1 MPFSHRPTLKQQNKR
16 FKSGHATKG
25 ERKRASKGKSEAPV
39 GGARPSK
46 ASTLRMAGGAEGSR
60 SNRRNEAR
68 QISQQKRAAI
78 VESTRIFTGTGLR
91 GEQRGAGGRH
101 AKAGAPRI
109 CAVVALAPD
118 VDEWDVARTLEQH
131 DESLGLGR
139 VPGKSADEALAQ
151 ARPQCELDAPRFRQ
165 SLQFLP
171 IPYGALMPAMDACRC
186 ADFVVLLLS
195 ASTSIE
201 PGSWGELCLR
211 TLQAQGVPQTLAV
224 VPTLHTD
231 EPGKGKPL
239 ASKEAQGVRKSLLSF
254 IQYFCPD
261 VSKVHALDEPA
272 SRSALVRTLVTT
284 APKRMAWRDYRAW
297 IVAEDAAYVPHNEE
311 QGLLKIQGWVR
322 GAPLSANRLVHIP
335 DFGDFAVERITYA
348 PHGTD
353 VNTEPEAVMQ
363 DADDTSVPLAP
374 GAVLDVR
381 DDEEA
386 DDLVSEN
393 EPDLLANE
401 QTWPTEEEM
410 AEAPAHDS
418 AQAVEELPPAA
429 PGTTP
434 REILKRRAE
443 KEGQRR
449 YQAAW
454 IIESDDEDEEEEED
468 DDDDMD
474 EEEEDEHVADE
485 HVADEHVED
494 EQVEDEADVDDAP
507 LPEDEYDEEEELR
520 AIEAYRE
527 QVQREREAK
536 KEEAA
541 HAEFPDEVDT
551 PMDVPARQRF
561 ARYRGLESMYTTY
574 WDPYEDLPEDYARL
588 FQFDDF
594 SKTRKRVESHSLM
607 EGVAPGI
614 RVCLW
619 VRDVP
624 AAAATRALHATGH
637 GALGKK
643 CENVPFVLFGLLR
656 HEHKKSVIHFTVTRN
671 TEYDAP
677 VRSKDPL
684 VVCLGFR
691 RYAAR
696 PTYSQHIRRV
706 GRQGNHVYKFER
718 YLPHGIGAAVGS
730 IYAPVT
736 MGGANVP
743 VVLLRMRS
751 EGQEYGYD
759 AQVVSAEQTPHLVGA
774 GSVLDVAPTRILAKR
789 IVLSGHPFKLH
800 KKTATIR
807 FMFFNADDVRYF
819 APITLRTKYG
829 RTGHITE
836 SLGTHGYFKG
846 TVNELTLAHF
856 DGPLTQMDTVLM
868 SLYKRVYPR
877 WSTLFQGSRD
887 NLPLRRAPGDS

>member
-1 MPFSHRPTLKQQNKR
+1 
-16 FKSGHATKG
+16 
-25 ERKRASKGKSEAPV
+25 
-39 GGARPSK
+39 
-46 ASTLRMAGGAEGSR
+46 MAGSAEGSR

-91 GEQRGAGGRH
+91 GEQRGVGGRH

-118 VDEWDVARTLEQH
+118 VNEWDVARALEQ
-131 DESLGLGR
+131 DEESLGLRR

-224 VPTLHTD
+224 VPTLHSADQAPTS
-231 EPGKGKPL
+231 KSS
-239 ASKEAQGVRKSLLSF
+239 ASAKEAQGVRKSLLSF

-261 VSKVHALDEPA
+261 VSKVHALDEAA

-297 IVAEDAAYVPHNEE
+297 LVAEDAAFVPQNQE
-311 QGLLKIQGWVR
+311 QGLLKVQGWIR

-335 DFGDFAVERITYA
+335 DFGDFAIDRITYA

-353 VNTEPEAVMQ
+353 VNSEPEVVMQ
-363 DADDTSVPLAP
+363 EADDASAPLAP
-374 GAVLDVR
+374 GAVLDAR
-381 DDEEA
+381 EEADA

-410 AEAPAHDS
+410 AEAPANAA
-418 AQAVEELPPAA
+418 AQADEELPPAV

-454 IIESDDEDEEEEED
+454 IIESDDEEEDDEDDEEEEEED
-468 DDDDMD
+468 DGMDQDDDI
-474 EEEEDEHVADE
+474 EDDHAD
-485 HVADEHVED
+485 VDD
-494 EQVEDEADVDDAP
+494 EDEADASPASEGDD
-507 LPEDEYDEEEELR
+507 YDDEEELR
-520 AIEAYRE
+520 AIEAYRA

-536 KEEAA
+536 KDEAA
-541 HAEFPDEVDT
+541 QAEFPDEVDT

-624 AAAATRALHATGH
+624 VAAATRALQATGQ
-637 GALGKK
+637 GTLGKK

-706 GRQGNHVYKFER
+706 GRRGNNVYKFER

-736 MGGANVP
+736 MGGASVP

-759 AQVVSAEQTPHLVGA
+759 AQGVSAEQTPHLVGA

-846 TVNELTLAHF
+846 TTRYADVSPFRRSLDTDGYCIDELVQGMYT
-856 DGPLTQMDTVLM
+856 PLT
-868 SLYKRVYPR
+868 
-877 WSTLFQGSRD
+877 
-887 NLPLRRAPGDS
+887 

>member
-1 MPFSHRPTLKQQNKR
+1 M
-16 FKSGHATKG
+16 
-25 ERKRASKGKSEAPV
+25 
-39 GGARPSK
+39 
-46 ASTLRMAGGAEGSR
+46 
-60 SNRRNEAR
+60 
-68 QISQQKRAAI
+68 
-78 VESTRIFTGTGLR
+78 GTGLR
-91 GEQRGAGGRH
+91 GEQRSAGGRH
-101 AKAGAPRI
+101 TKAGAPRI
-109 CAVVALAPD
+109 CAVIALTPD
-118 VDEWDVARTLEQH
+118 VDEWDVARTLEKH
-131 DESLGLGR
+131 SEALGLGL
-139 VPGKSADEALAQ
+139 VPGKSADEALGQ
-151 ARPQCELDAPRFRQ
+151 ARPLCELDATRFRQ

-186 ADFVVLLLS
+186 ADFVILLLS
-195 ASTSIE
+195 ATSSIE

-211 TLQAQGVPQTLAV
+211 TLQAQGVPQTVAV
-224 VPTLHTD
+224 VPTLSPDDAHPT
-231 EPGKGKPL
+231 KAKH
-239 ASKEAQGVRKSLLSF
+239 ASKEVQGVRKSLLGF
-254 IQYFCPD
+254 LQYFCPD
-261 VSKVHALDEPA
+261 VNKVHALDEAA

-297 IVAEDAAYVPHNEE
+297 MVVEDAAFVPQDADH
-311 QGLLKIQGWVR
+311 GLLKVQGWIR

-335 DFGDFAVERITYA
+335 DFGDFAVDRITYA

-353 VNTEPEAVMQ
+353 VDGESEVVMQ
-363 DADDTSVPLAP
+363 EANDANAALVP
-374 GAVLDVR
+374 GAVLDER
-381 DDEEA
+381 NEEEA

-393 EPDLLANE
+393 EPDALANE

-410 AEAPAHDS
+410 REAPAHVAPQEDDT
-418 AQAVEELPPAA
+418 LPPAA

-434 REILKRRAE
+434 REILKRNAE

-454 IIESDDEDEEEEED
+454 IIESEDEDEDDEDDEDEDED
-468 DDDDMD
+468 DMSEDMA
-474 EEEEDEHVADE
+474 EDENFDAVDN
-485 HVADEHVED
+485 
-494 EQVEDEADVDDAP
+494 VDDAEDADDTEEP
-507 LPEDEYDEEEELR
+507 GQDDEYDDDEEMR
-520 AIEAYRE
+520 AIEAYRA
-527 QVQREREAK
+527 QLQQEREARK
-536 KEEAA
+536 DEAA

-551 PMDVPARQRF
+551 PIDVPARQRF
-561 ARYRGLESMYTTY
+561 ARYRGLESMYTSY

-594 SKTRKRVESHSLM
+594 SKTRKRVESHSLT

-619 VRDVP
+619 VRHVP
-624 AAAATRALHATGH
+624 KAAAMRALQATGH
-637 GALGKK
+637 GTLGKK

-656 HEHKKSVIHFTVTRN
+656 HEHKKSVIHFTITRN

-706 GRQGNHVYKFER
+706 GRHGNQVYKFER

-730 IYAPVT
+730 VYAPVT

-743 VVLLRMRS
+743 VVLLRMRA
-751 EGQEYGYD
+751 EGQEFGYD
-759 AQVVSAEQTPHLVGA
+759 EQGVSAEQTPHLVGA
-774 GSVLDVAPTRILAKR
+774 GSLLDVAPTRILAKR

-836 SLGTHGYFKG
+836 SLGTHGYYKG
-846 TVNELTLAHF
+846 TLQRLTEAHF

-868 SLYKRVYPR
+868 SLYKVRGRISPSACTPVGRPCSRAAETICRCAARPR
-877 WSTLFQGSRD
+877 
-887 NLPLRRAPGDS
+887 